1 MSTVIDKVNTIEGT
15 IDAKS
20 ENVEAA
26 ADSPIST
33 KVTTVATET
42 KKRKIPSFKEIISKA
57 DEKVKRKLVP
67 VQPWDTLKINNVY
80 LIKSVNE
87 MEIKLKNEEKKTG
100 SYICV
105 EDDEENIM
113 NIWISEMILESL
125 KEYSVSDENICIIP
139 LGKKKSK
146 LSGYDYNDFVI
157 VKDDK

>member
-1 MSTVIDKVNTIEGT
+1 
-15 IDAKS
+15 
-20 ENVEAA
+20 
-26 ADSPIST
+26 
-33 KVTTVATET
+33 
-42 KKRKIPSFKEIISKA
+42 
-57 DEKVKRKLVP
+57 
-67 VQPWDTLKINNVY
+67 
-80 LIKSVNE
+80 

>member
-1 MSTVIDKVNTIEGT
+1 MSTVIDKVNTVEDTTDARSEKVGVDT
-15 IDAKS
+15 ISA
-20 ENVEAA
+20 
-26 ADSPIST
+26 
-33 KVTTVATET
+33 KVTTVATRT

-57 DEKVKRKLVP
+57 DEKVKRKLLP
-67 VQPWDTLKINNVY
+67 VQPWDRLKINNVY

-87 MEIKLKNEEKKTG
+87 MEIKLKNEEEKTS

-113 NIWISEMILESL
+113 NIWISEMVLESL